1 MSDSRSLHLLLVA
14 ASVASWVG
22 CTAVG
27 AGGPSG
33 SAGAGAGGAS
43 ADGASGAPAG
53 ASSGVSGS
61 SPLGGGGAFDA
72 GASEAAPA
80 PGLSADGP
88 NCGLTHFAVERLP
101 PSALIV
107 LDKSTSMNDFAMG
120 LLACLFGKCNSKW
133 TDMTNALTSTVTA
146 TQGTIDWGLKFF
158 PSDDACGVDDNVAAP
173 VAPNNAMAV
182 NAAIAAKKPSGATPT
197 RLAIESAGRYLMG
210 LTTPNPRYVVLAT
223 DGLPNCNGP
232 QSDADDAAT
241 IMAVTNLA
249 AAGIPVF
256 VIGVGTLGNGDA
268 TLSAMA
274 KAGGK
279 PRAADPAYYPVTT
292 SADLSAAL
300 AVIGGQIVSCTL
312 PIMDPPDPTNIAVE
326 ADGARVPHSA
336 TEGWDYGPS
345 GMTIELSGTWCTN
358 YQNGMIKDVQTIF
371 GCPGVIIP

>member
-1 MSDSRSLHLLLVA
+1 MPGSRSLHLLFGVA
-14 ASVASWVG
+14 AVAFLVG

-33 SAGAGAGGAS
+33 AAEASAGGAS
-43 ADGASGAPAG
+43 G
-53 ASSGVSGS
+53 ASSGASSGTSSGASGS
-61 SPLGGGGAFDA
+61 SPLGGRGAFDA
-72 GASEAAPA
+72 GTSEAAPA

-88 NCGLTHFAVERLP
+88 NCGLTRFAVEGLP

-146 TQGTIDWGLKFF
+146 TQGTIDWGIKFF
-158 PSDDACGVDDNVAAP
+158 PSDDSCGVDDSVAAP
-173 VAPNNAMAV
+173 VAPNNAMVV
-182 NAAIAAKKPSGATPT
+182 NAAIAANKPSGATPT
-197 RLAIESAGRYLMG
+197 RLAIESAGRYLMD

-241 IMAVTNLA
+241 ITAVTNLA

-312 PIMDPPDPTNIAVE
+312 PIKDPPDPTNIAVE
-326 ADGARVPHSA
+326 ADGARVPQSA
-336 TEGWDYGPS
+336 TEGWDYGP
-345 GMTIELSGTWCTN
+345 GGTTIELSGTWCTN
-358 YQNGMIKDVQTIF
+358 YQNGMIKNVQTIF